1 MPDDDQR
8 NTRTLCA
15 RFTVQRFLGLTPE
28 LRRLPRRPAH
38 GPPRGVPM
46 NAPFSPERR
55 INDDALNDRHLAALS
70 TVSWFMGPRF
80 FDYAEF
86 LYGRLVSGWT
96 VPF

>member
-1 MPDDDQR
+1 
-8 NTRTLCA
+8 
-15 RFTVQRFLGLTPE
+15 
-28 LRRLPRRPAH
+28 
-38 GPPRGVPM
+38 M

-55 INDDALNDRHLAALS
+55 IHDDALNRRHLAALS
-70 TVSWFMGPRF
+70 TVSWFMGHRF